1 MNDASLNDSAWEQI
15 FDKYKILQHIED
27 KGSFNISAEQIK
39 EFREPRLMAKFDHT
53 INLPKLFSDNQLA
66 ILPITRGEYVI
77 SHFNAYHQFEVN
89 DSPIINASLPTHIQS
104 LNDDNIFS
112 ETIALNCAFA
122 SGIIAEFMEDSDIIA
137 TVSGRMGSGS
147 FSFNIDDVLTDKV
160 HQVNVNNSQI
170 EIDAAYEGVA
180 SLALFEAKRD
190 LSEDFL
196 IRQLYYPF
204 RVWKSRLTKQV
215 RSIFLVYSNGIYRLY
230 EYMFDDPDNY
240 NSLRLVKQ
248 KNYSLEDTSISVS
261 DIQAVL
267 DSVSIIMEPQISFP
281 QADKF
286 ERIINLCEL
295 VKEQELSR
303 NEVTEQYDFDARQT
317 NYYTD
322 AARYLGL
329 IDKRKENGTPLYT
342 ISETGRRILNLNFK
356 QRQLAYCR
364 LILSHKAFNETLK
377 LYLQRGVMPSKSEI
391 VNIMEEADL
400 YQVESQSTFERR
412 SSSISGWIKW
422 IISLI
427 ND

>member
-1 MNDASLNDSAWEQI
+1 
-15 FDKYKILQHIED
+15 ED